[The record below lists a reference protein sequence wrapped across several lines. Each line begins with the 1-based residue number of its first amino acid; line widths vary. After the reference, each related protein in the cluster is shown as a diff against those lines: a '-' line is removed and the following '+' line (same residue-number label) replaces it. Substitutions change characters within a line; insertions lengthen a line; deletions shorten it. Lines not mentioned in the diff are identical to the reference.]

1 MSKEFATRNLV
12 HNKIPEFPSG
22 SGADRFLTKKE
33 ILDASPFAR
42 IEGSYLDVAI
52 PIMDNV
58 IYAEAA
64 FSVSRTSFQLPQNT
78 GSESF
83 TVTST
88 IGGEALAWSVSE
100 FNASWATYSVSGN
113 SVSVHANA
121 DQTTESQKSGYIRVK
136 QSVTNQEITVN
147 FTQAAGVPTYT
158 YTFSPS
164 TTRLSFGA
172 TANSQSISVT
182 SYRTKYINGHQVGTE
197 NLDYSSSSPGGG
209 LTVSGTTF
217 SVTENVVESSRSWS
231 VVFTQSVSG
240 NTFTVS
246 VTQAAGV
253 PTYTYTFSPST
264 TRLSFGATANS
275 QSISVT
281 SYRTKYINGHQV
293 GTENLDYSSSSPGG
307 GLTVSG
313 TTFSVTENV
322 VESSRSWSVV
332 FTQSVSGN
340 TFTVSVTQAAASITW
355 GHEFTS
361 ATTSLSFIAT
371 GETKRIAVN
380 SIRRKYINGN
390 PTTEVAAVPYTP
402 SISGDSTFSVSSY
415 DTSEIYIVAANNLAA
430 FQRTGTLTLS
440 QQSSGKTLT
449 ISLSQEAGE
458 VTRVTISN
466 ALVSYGTIYGYL
478 NNPEG
483 PSVIIGEL
491 KNYMLVSSRTYGYTF
506 KAVGGGNVSI
516 SLNLIL
522 NTKISSYTVTEAT
535 GGITANKMFI
545 VQSTSGSIITIRFD
559 NSPSGATISSK
570 VYFEGYINPILMDFT
585 IER

>member
-33 ILDASPFAR
+33 ILDTSPFAR
-42 IEGSYLDVAI
+42 IEGSYSDVAI

-164 TTRLSFGA
+164 TTSLSFGA

-197 NLDYSSSSPGGG
+197 NLDYSSSSPEGG

-264 TRLSFGATANS
+264 TSLSFGATANS

-293 GTENLDYSSSSPGG
+293 GTENLDYSSSSPEG

-430 FQRTGTLTLS
+430 LQRTGTLTLS

-478 NNPEG
+478 NSPEG

-522 NTKISSYTVTEAT
+522 NTKISSHTVTEAT
-535 GGITANKMFI
+535 GGITADKMFI
-545 VQSTSGSIITIRFD
+545 IQSTSGSIITIRFD

>member
-33 ILDASPFAR
+33 ILDTSPFAR
-42 IEGSYLDVAI
+42 IEGSYSDVAI

-164 TTRLSFGA
+164 TTSLSFGA

-197 NLDYSSSSPGGG
+197 DLDYSSSSP
-209 LTVSGTTF
+209 
-217 SVTENVVESSRSWS
+217 E
-231 VVFTQSVSG
+231 
-240 NTFTVS
+240 
-246 VTQAAGV
+246 
-253 PTYTYTFSPST
+253 
-264 TRLSFGATANS
+264 
-275 QSISVT
+275 
-281 SYRTKYINGHQV
+281 
-293 GTENLDYSSSSPGG
+293 G

-415 DTSEIYIVAANNLAA
+415 NTSEIYIVAANNLAA

-458 VTRVTISN
+458 VTRVTISD

-478 NNPEG
+478 NSPEG

-506 KAVGGGNVSI
+506 KAVGGGSVSI

-522 NTKISSYTVTEAT
+522 NTKISSHTVTEAT

-545 VQSTSGSIITIRFD
+545 AQSTSGSIITIRFD

>member
-1 MSKEFATRNLV
+1 M
-12 HNKIPEFPSG
+12 
-22 SGADRFLTKKE
+22 
-33 ILDASPFAR
+33 
-42 IEGSYLDVAI
+42 
-52 PIMDNV
+52 
-58 IYAEAA
+58 
-64 FSVSRTSFQLPQNT
+64 
-78 GSESF
+78 
-83 TVTST
+83 
-88 IGGEALAWSVSE
+88 
-100 FNASWATYSVSGN
+100 
-113 SVSVHANA
+113 
-121 DQTTESQKSGYIRVK
+121 
-136 QSVTNQEITVN
+136 
-147 FTQAAGVPTYT
+147 
-158 YTFSPS
+158 
-164 TTRLSFGA
+164 
-172 TANSQSISVT
+172 
-182 SYRTKYINGHQVGTE
+182 
-197 NLDYSSSSPGGG
+197 
-209 LTVSGTTF
+209 
-217 SVTENVVESSRSWS
+217 
-231 VVFTQSVSG
+231 
-240 NTFTVS
+240 
-246 VTQAAGV
+246 
-253 PTYTYTFSPST
+253 
-264 TRLSFGATANS
+264 
-275 QSISVT
+275 
-281 SYRTKYINGHQV
+281 
-293 GTENLDYSSSSPGG
+293 
-307 GLTVSG
+307 TVSG

-458 VTRVTISN
+458 ITRVTISD

-478 NNPEG
+478 NSPEG

-506 KAVGGGNVSI
+506 KAVGGGSVSI

-522 NTKISSYTVTEAT
+522 NTKISSHTVTEAT
-535 GGITANKMFI
+535 GGITADKMFI

>member
-42 IEGSYLDVAI
+42 IDGSYSDVAI

-58 IYAEAA
+58 IYAEAV
-64 FSVSRTSFQLPQNT
+64 FGVSATEFQLPQDT
-78 GSESF
+78 SSKTF
-83 TVTST
+83 TVVST
-88 IGGEALAWSVSE
+88 IGGEPLAWSVSE
-100 FNASWATYSVSGN
+100 FTASWATYSVSGN
-113 SVSVHANA
+113 SVSVHANT

-136 QSVTNQEITVN
+136 QSVTNKEIAVY

-164 TTRLSFGA
+164 TTSLSFGA
-172 TANSQSISVT
+172 TANSQSI
-182 SYRTKYINGHQVGTE
+182 
-197 NLDYSSSSPGGG
+197 L
-209 LTVSGTTF
+209 
-217 SVTENVVESSRSWS
+217 
-231 VVFTQSVSG
+231 
-240 NTFTVS
+240 
-246 VTQAAGV
+246 
-253 PTYTYTFSPST
+253 
-264 TRLSFGATANS
+264 
-275 QSISVT
+275 VT

-361 ATTSLSFIAT
+361 TTTSLSFIAT
-371 GETKRIAVN
+371 GETKRIAVY

-415 DTSEIYIVAANNLAA
+415 DTSEIYIVAAKNSSAS
-430 FQRTGTLTLS
+430 QRTGTLTLS
-440 QQSSGKTLT
+440 QQSSSKTLS

-458 VTRVTISN
+458 GVKTYEYHIQPNTIMVSNIVYGTVTKTIAMYRTTYIDGVRDKVEQVDYSLLEQAGGYTPTVITTYTNSWGGTWTIEKTNNSLKVTTINKGSN
-466 ALVSYGTIYGYL
+466 AS
-478 NNPEG
+478 
-483 PSVIIGEL
+483 
-491 KNYMLVSSRTYGYTF
+491 
-506 KAVGGGNVSI
+506 
-516 SLNLIL
+516 
-522 NTKISSYTVTEAT
+522 
-535 GGITANKMFI
+535 GGITGVRLMPG
-545 VQSTSGSIITIRFD
+545 TSYAGVVNTRL
-559 NSPSGATISSK
+559 NLVRP
-570 VYFEGYINPILMDFT
+570 
-585 IER
+585 